1 MELSKEVLLQEIA
14 GEYLLIPIGSNVGND
29 RLITLNESAVF
40 LWKKL
45 QEGCSKEQ
53 LAEGLVSEYAVD
65 RENADADVAEFLAQL
80 QEKGLLLG

>member
-45 QEGCSKEQ
+45 QEGCGKEQ